1 MKKIY
6 SMLLFL
12 ISIISFSQSSY
23 PIETVIPENYN
34 YFTGHLVSKVYPKSQ
49 KMFMIQ
55 DNNGNKLF
63 RNEGSNWKEVLSDF
77 FFYAFHGQSR
87 QLLLVD
93 DNEIW
98 ALKSNKIIRSVD
110 YGDTWTEYID
120 IPEEPEYA
128 ILDIFKRGNYLYLT
142 KYGVSTSDNK
152 IINKIYK
159 TEIKTNPSA
168 WISLPLNKTTGY
180 NNYYFFLNDNSI
192 LRFYGTK
199 KMISND
205 DGLTWIE
212 SELKMPIV
220 YIRHSGDGGTIVSF
234 GENYILVSHDFAES
248 YITSKGIPQ
257 NSKINEVQFYN
268 DFILADIGYKTK
280 NGQLQSTDGLYISYD
295 KGVSFVKLIDG
306 LSFYDITNPLFFS
319 ADSSN
324 IFVSFQHGFRKI
336 TNDNIGYEDCN
347 NGINNY
353 VPKNITDIE
362 IDPSGRIYAFSS
374 TYGLFIS
381 NDNGISW
388 TKDKNLIDPYEMGA
402 HKISSSNNNIIY
414 SCTYDPSGTA
424 KSIDGGITWSKLPQ
438 VTPYTVRNIFAD
450 RNNPNRVVI
459 VSSTPDGGGNTSYIG
474 TLFSKDG
481 GITFGEKF
489 FSDGTLFKPID
500 NELANDVLFYDD
512 KTILMCFND
521 RILKTLNN
529 GTTWE
534 SIPLNFTFKK
544 IINIENEIYAINN
557 SEMYRSNDLGTSWS
571 LITLPIE
578 ITNIKDFS
586 SFKNNNANSSKGIAI
601 SSNSGVYV
609 LINNIWSKITNEPFD
624 YIAFNEAT
632 NQLFLGNNNS
642 LKKIETSQLATLN
655 FIKENSIKI
664 YPNPTK
670 DIIFLESKENINSL
684 ELYDLQGKLLKQQNC
699 NSKKVQI
706 SFQELPNAVYLVKAK
721 TDKGFETFKVIKN

>member
-6 SMLLFL
+6 TMLLFV
-12 ISIISFSQSSY
+12 IWIISFSQSSY

-34 YFTGHLVSKVYPKSQ
+34 YFTGHLVSKVYPGSQ

-55 DNNGNKLF
+55 DKNGNKLF

-77 FFYAFHGQSR
+77 HFYAFQGQSR

-110 YGDTWTEYID
+110 YGDTWSEYID
-120 IPEEPEYA
+120 IPEGPEYA
-128 ILDIFKRGNYLYLT
+128 ISDIFKRGNYLYLK
-142 KYGVSTSDNK
+142 KYGVSAIDNQT
-152 IINKIYK
+152 INKIYK

-168 WISLPLNKTTGY
+168 WISLPLNNTIGY
-180 NNYYFFLNDNSI
+180 HYNFFLNDNSI

-212 SELKMPIV
+212 SELKMPIAYV
-220 YIRHSGDGGTIVSF
+220 RHSGDGGTIVSF
-234 GENYILVSHDFAES
+234 GENYILVSNDFAES
-248 YITSKGIPQ
+248 YVTSKGIPKS
-257 NSKINEVQFYN
+257 SKINDVQFYN

-295 KGVSFVKLIDG
+295 NGANFVKLIDG
-306 LSFYDITNPLFFS
+306 LSLYDIVNPLSFS

-336 TNDNIGYEDCN
+336 TNDNTSYEDCN
-347 NGINNY
+347 NGFNNY
-353 VPKNITDIE
+353 IPKNITEIE
-362 IDPSGRIYAFSS
+362 IDPSGRIYAYSS
-374 TYGLFIS
+374 AHGLFIS
-381 NDNGISW
+381 GNNGISW
-388 TKDKNLIDPYEMGA
+388 TKDKNLMDPYRMGA
-402 HKISSSNNNIIY
+402 HKISTSSNNIIY
-414 SCTYDPSGTA
+414 SSTYDPSGTA
-424 KSIDGGITWSKLPQ
+424 KSIDGGITWSKFPQ

-459 VSSTPDGGGNTSYIG
+459 VSSTPDGGGNTVYMG

-481 GITFGEKF
+481 GVTFGEKF
-489 FSDGTLFKPID
+489 YSEGTYFKPMD

-512 KTILMCFND
+512 KTILMCFNN
-521 RILKTLNN
+521 RILRTLNN

-534 SIPLNFTFKK
+534 SIPLNFTFNKM
-544 IINIENEIYAINN
+544 INLENEIYAINN
-557 SEMYRSNDLGTSWS
+557 SEMYRSTNLGTSWS

-578 ITNIKDFS
+578 ITNIKEFS
-586 SFKNNNANSSKGIAI
+586 FFKNNNTDSSKGIAI
-601 SSNSGVYV
+601 SSNSGVYI
-609 LINNIWSKITNEPFD
+609 LINNIWTKITTESFD
-624 YIAFNEAT
+624 YIAFNEVT
-632 NQLFLGNNNS
+632 NQLFMGNNNS
-642 LKKIETSQLATLN
+642 LKKIETSQLSTLN
-655 FIKENSIKI
+655 FIKGNSIKL

-670 DIIFLESKENINSL
+670 DIVFLESKEIINSL

-699 NSKKVQI
+699 NSKKVQVSI
-706 SFQELPNAVYLVKAK
+706 QDLPNAVYLIKAK
-721 TDKGFETFKVIKN
+721 TNNGIETFKVIKN